1 MFIEIH
7 PDFFRETDNFELQF
21 KRFSFKRF
29 LSGPRDK
36 IQNRFR
42 KFSTI
47 TSFFD
52 WKKPHDDFWNDYDA
66 ILAESLGGSWDKYI
80 PQNGPLQNLLI
91 INKFIIYTYTKSM
104 PTKRRRGL
112 SSLWIELS
120 LISGSISTKAI

>member
-36 IQNRFR
+36 IQNRSR

-47 TSFFD
+47 TLIEKNRMMISEMIMTQ
-52 WKKPHDDFWNDYDA
+52 Y
-66 ILAESLGGSWDKYI
+66 
-80 PQNGPLQNLLI
+80 LQKVWAVLEI
-91 INKFIIYTYTKSM
+91 SIYHRTALFKIY
-104 PTKRRRGL
+104 
-112 SSLWIELS
+112 
-120 LISGSISTKAI
+120 